1 MPNVQESTRATTG
14 DKVELVLRA
23 LAGET
28 LADLAHEAG
37 RPRKQLSVWQR
48 RFLAGGEAALDGRGG
63 DERQLAALREE
74 RDALAAKVARL
85 EADNRTLA
93 RRLALRERTRG
104 RAPAHPNCSEAYARA
119 FDEPG
124 VRPLRVAAWGTHVL
138 VRDGRKGALQATG
151 VRPYAALDPE
161 CDVAAGLDEL
171 RAAGVV
177 AVSLITDPLWCP
189 EPDVLDAA
197 FTVCRPFKTS
207 YYVDRESAPVHIAKR
222 HRNMVNRARR
232 AGEVRELALA
242 DHLDRWLELYAGNVA
257 ERRIPQ
263 PFGASYFQHLAREV
277 DGVRTV
283 AVVVDDEL
291 AAMTLWVRHD
301 DILYFYDGAS
311 SATGFATSAAYAA
324 FAHVVETA
332 TDCRYVFLGGSAD
345 FHDDPT
351 DGLAKFKRGFSNAST
366 LSHLCSATLSTAAR
380 PR

>member
-1 MPNVQESTRATTG
+1 MPNVQEPTQAPTSV
-14 DKVELVLRA
+14 KVELVLRA
-23 LAGET
+23 LGGET

-37 RPRKQLSVWQR
+37 RPRKQLSVWRR
-48 RFLAGGEAALDGRGG
+48 RFLAGGEAALDGRAG
-63 DERQLAALREE
+63 DDRQHAALREE
-74 RDALAAKVARL
+74 RDALATQVRQL
-85 EADNRTLA
+85 VADNRTLA
-93 RRLALRERTRG
+93 RRLALRDRD
-104 RAPAHPNCSEAYARA
+104 RAPAHPNCSAAYARA

-124 VRPLRVAAWGTHVL
+124 VRPLGVAAWGTHVL
-138 VRDGRKGALQATG
+138 VRDGRNGARQATG

-177 AVSLITDPLWCP
+177 AVSLVTDPLWCP
-189 EPDVLDAA
+189 EPDVLAA
-197 FTVCRPFKTS
+197 GFTVCRPFKTS
-207 YYVDRESAPVHIAKR
+207 YYVDRASAPVHITKR

-263 PFGASYFQHLAREV
+263 PFGASYFRHLARDV
-277 DGVRTV
+277 DGLSTV
-283 AVVVDDEL
+283 AVVVGDEI
-291 AAMTLWVRHD
+291 AAMTLWLRHD